1 MAAVQQRRTMGIA
14 LALTSASLALLVWS
28 VTTHARDPATP
39 KDNSE
44 TKRIIAIGG
53 LSHWLKGRFSEAEL
67 AALRPEDLDIES
79 HYCGCYDKPKAHFP
93 YSFFLL
99 RTPKGDLVARPD
111 SSEGA
116 LTFALLAVRYGDR
129 YCQVESEE
137 DCYGSFA
144 GALRLYRFPLWP
156 APAEFFPTCN
166 SDETEPVRETKRPPS
181 TSRNGGYCERRMSEH
196 VSPGDSEV
204 ARETRDRYRRAIT
217 LREKV
222 STRRY

>member
-1 MAAVQQRRTMGIA
+1 MTAVQQRRATGLA
-14 LALTSASLALLVWS
+14 LAFTSASLALLVWS

-44 TKRIIAIGG
+44 TRRIIAIGG
-53 LSHWLKGRFSEAEL
+53 LSLWLKGRFSEAEL

-79 HYCGCYDKPKAHFP
+79 HYCGCYDKPKAHYP

-116 LTFALLAVRYGDR
+116 LTFALLAVRHGDR

-137 DCYGSFA
+137 DCYGSFQEPCDFTDFRY
-144 GALRLYRFPLWP
+144 GPTLR
-156 APAEFFPTCN
+156 EFFPTCH
-166 SDETEPVRETKRPPS
+166 SDESEPARDKEPRSPS
-181 TSRNGGYCERRMSEH
+181 T
-196 VSPGDSEV
+196 
-204 ARETRDRYRRAIT
+204 REGAG
-217 LREKV
+217 LG
-222 STRRY
+222 SAG